1 MNCAVHTDVPAAA
14 YCRTC
19 GKALCTACERD
30 VRGVIYCED
39 CIAKHLQDAP
49 AATSTGAT
57 AGTIPPVVVVPNAPN
72 PGLAGV
78 LAGFFPFGV
87 GQVYNGQYSKGL
99 AHLLIFAM
107 LIWGMNE
114 GGPSGADVFFAF
126 CFAGFYFYQI
136 IDAVRSARC
145 LQVGATPP
153 DPFGLGK
160 LFGGAQA
167 APSPVAA
174 PVSGGA
180 PTSGSASTGSASSGT
195 PATGI
200 PSVTPVAGGLKFGDT
215 HVPTGALVLIG
226 LGVIFLLNN
235 IGIFHW
241 HWIGRLWPLILIAL
255 GLRIVFRNQWAGGGR

>member
-49 AATSTGAT
+49 ATGTGAT

-114 GGPSGADVFFAF
+114 ASGGGGDVVFAF
-126 CFAGFYFYQI
+126 FFAGFYFYQI
-136 IDAVRSARC
+136 IDAVRSAHA
-145 LQVGATPP
+145 LQIGTTPP
-153 DPFGLGK
+153 DPFGLGRI
-160 LFGGAQA
+160 FGGAQVAPA
-167 APSPVAA
+167 AATASAGTPASGAA
-174 PVSGGA
+174 
-180 PTSGSASTGSASSGT
+180 TSGT
-195 PATGI
+195 PAAGI
-200 PSVTPVAGGLKFGDT
+200 PNITPVAGGLKIGDT
-215 HVPTGALVLIG
+215 HVPTGAVVLIG
-226 LGVIFLLNN
+226 LGVIFLLDNL
-235 IGIFHW
+235 GIFHW
-241 HWIGRLWPLILIAL
+241 HWLGRLWPLILIAL
-255 GLRIVFRNQWAGGGR
+255 GLRIVFRNQWVGGGR

>member
-19 GKALCTACERD
+19 GKALCPACERD

-39 CIAKHLQDAP
+39 CIAKRLQDTMP
-49 AATSTGAT
+49 AATTVGTASGAP
-57 AGTIPPVVVVPNAPN
+57 AVNVPPVVVVPNAPN

-99 AHLLIFAM
+99 AHLLLFAL
-107 LIWGMNE
+107 LIWGMNQGS
-114 GGPSGADVFFAF
+114 GGSDAFFAF

-136 IDAVRSARC
+136 IDAVRSARA

-160 LFGGAQA
+160 LFGGQA
-167 APSPVAA
+167 AAPAA
-174 PVSGGA
+174 A
-180 PTSGSASTGSASSGT
+180 TNPTSASATGTGSTGT
-195 PATGI
+195 VATGMPTI
-200 PSVTPVAGGLKFGDT
+200 TPVQGGVRVGDT
-215 HVPTGALVLIG
+215 HVPTGAIVLIG
-226 LGVIFLLNN
+226 LGLIFLLDNL
-235 IGIFHW
+235 GIFHW

-255 GLRIVFRNQWAGGGR
+255 GLRIIFRNQWAGGGR

>member
-99 AHLLIFAM
+99 GHLLIFAI
-107 LIWGMNE
+107 LIWGMNTA
-114 GGPSGADVFFAF
+114 GGDADVFFAF
-126 CFAGFYFYQI
+126 LFAGFYFYQI
-136 IDAVRSARC
+136 FDAVRSARA

-153 DPFGLGK
+153 DPFGLSK

-167 APSPVAA
+167 APAAA

-180 PTSGSASTGSASSGT
+180 PTSGSASAGT
-195 PATGI
+195 PAAGI
-200 PSVTPVAGGLKFGDT
+200 PSITPVAGGLRVGEH
-215 HVPTGALVLIG
+215 HVPTGAVVLIG

>member
-1 MNCAVHTDVPAAA
+1 MNCAVHNDVPAAA

-39 CIAKHLQDAP
+39 CIAKQMAGQP
-49 AATSTGAT
+49 AGTTAGATSGTA

-99 AHLLIFAM
+99 AHLLIFAT
-107 LIWGMNE
+107 LIWGMNGNAE
-114 GGPSGADVFFAF
+114 GAQVFFAF
-126 CFAGFYFYQI
+126 TFCGFYFYQI
-136 IDAVRSARC
+136 IDAVRSARA
-145 LQVGATPP
+145 LQIGATPP

-160 LFGGAQA
+160 LFGGAQSPPAAAA
-167 APSPVAA
+167 APASP
-174 PVSGGA
+174 
-180 PTSGSASTGSASSGT
+180 SGSASASSSAPSGM
-195 PATGI
+195 PAI
-200 PSVTPVAGGLKFGDT
+200 TPVQGGVRVGDT
-215 HVPTGALVLIG
+215 HVPTGAIVLIG
-226 LGVIFLLNN
+226 LGVIFLLDNL
-235 IGIFHW
+235 GIFHW